1 MQDCVAAE
9 KEKPLLAGM
18 LQFLGTGIEL
28 FAAETVVQQFELLLS
43 QFAGSRERERWR
55 KLVTRL
61 EVVPRHAAGT
71 ESERVEVLPAAQSMS
86 EVIPKA

>member
-1 MQDCVAAE
+1 MQDCIAAE
-9 KEKPLLAGM
+9 REKPLLTDM
-18 LQFLGTGIEL
+18 LRFLGTSIKL
-28 FAAETVVQQFELLLS
+28 FAAESVVQQFELLLS

-55 KLVTRL
+55 KLVTRI

-86 EVIPKA
+86 EVMTKP